1 MALWKPVS
9 RGLAVSTPRTPTPV
23 AAAAAAAAAALGC
36 CSCASLARP
45 TPSKRQR
52 ARPQIHAWTH
62 TRLASTNAARGGAA
76 AAPESFHDHLV
87 STAEILLAHA
97 RMRSAEGSALP
108 ADEEPVEDPVQAAKR
123 HSEMDRIK
131 VALQE
136 LEDAQELVTSLRE
149 LADSEPDE
157 DLRKLAESDLPAA
170 ETSLRSARHHLLQ
183 TVAPSPPVEA
193 LSALVELKSGV
204 GGNEASLFA
213 AELVRMYQRV
223 AHRKGWKAQ
232 VVEAVTVEGVGAGS
246 ATGGVAGA
254 YKEALVEVTGDG
266 AFGYLRREAGVHRVQ
281 RVPATESQGRVHTS
295 TVGII
300 VLPSEAANNSGG
312 DQIDDSDLFEAK
324 DVKVETMRSRGAGGQ
339 HVNRTESAIRLTHLP
354 TGISVSMQDSRSQHE
369 NRAKAYRVLRARLLD
384 RKLQAEQD
392 ERRSVRRTQVR
403 GTDRSEKIRT
413 YNFPQGRLT
422 DHRIPLTVS
431 ALEEAVQGGEVLD
444 LINAELEEREDR
456 ERLDDVVEALLD
468 EMA

>member
-1 MALWKPVS
+1 MLFLS
-9 RGLAVSTPRTPTPV
+9 
-23 AAAAAAAAAALGC
+23 
-36 CSCASLARP
+36 
-45 TPSKRQR
+45 PSE
-52 ARPQIHAWTH
+52 
-62 TRLASTNAARGGAA
+62 
-76 AAPESFHDHLV
+76 PESFHDHLV
-87 STAEILLAHA
+87 STAEIVLAHA
-97 RMRSAEGSALP
+97 RMQQEEASMQSEEGGGSSAGK
-108 ADEEPVEDPVQAAKR
+108 DVDPVQVAKR
-123 HSEMDRIK
+123 ESEMERIR

-136 LEDAQELVTSLRE
+136 LEDGQELVNSLRE
-149 LADSEPDE
+149 LADTEPDE
-157 DLRKLAESDLPAA
+157 DLRKLAESDLPPAKS
-170 ETSLRSARHHLLQ
+170 SLSDLRHSLLQ
-183 TVAPSPPVEA
+183 LLAPSPPTSA

-204 GGNEASLFA
+204 GGNESSLFA

-223 AHRKGWKAQ
+223 AQRKGWKAQ

-254 YKEALVEVTGDG
+254 YKEALMEVTGEG

-300 VLPSEAANNSGG
+300 VLPSESANNSSA
-312 DQIDDSDLFEAK
+312 QIEDSDLFEAK

-369 NRAKAYRVLRARLLD
+369 NRTKAYRVLRARLLD

-422 DHRIPLTVS
+422 DHRIPLTLS
-431 ALEEAVQGGEVLD
+431 SLEEAISGGEVLD
-444 LINAELEEREDR
+444 LINRELEEREDR
-456 ERLDDVVEALLD
+456 ERLDEVVEGLMEEL
-468 EMA
+468 